1 MLSAKTLGKSLGKSL
16 NVLNDSRLF
25 AGIVMIILNI
35 GSKYINIPLS
45 PVQEKYV
52 KNNIGKQLLVFS
64 VAWLGSRDVLTS
76 LLLTSIFFFMTGY
89 FVQ

>member
-25 AGIVMIILNI
+25 AGRMLFKHWP
-35 GSKYINIPLS
+35 KYNIPLS

-52 KNNIGKQLLVFS
+52 KTTLVNNCLY
-64 VAWLGSRDVLTS
+64 S
-76 LLLTSIFFFMTGY
+76 LLLLEVVMY
-89 FVQ
+89 